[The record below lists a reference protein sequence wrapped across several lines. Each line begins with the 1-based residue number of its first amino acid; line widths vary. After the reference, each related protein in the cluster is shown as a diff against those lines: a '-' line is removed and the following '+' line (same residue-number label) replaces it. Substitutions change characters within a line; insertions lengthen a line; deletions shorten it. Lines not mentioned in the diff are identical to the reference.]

1 MIMMTAS
8 HSGLYE
14 QSKPLGSV
22 EDEECGVWSVENGS
36 VENVECEKRGV
47 WKMSSVENGE
57 GKKKNFRYRQTP

>member
-1 MIMMTAS
+1 MTAS

-22 EDEECGVWSVENGS
+22 EDEECGVWSVEN
-36 VENVECEKRGV
+36 VECEKRGV

-57 GKKKNFRYRQTP
+57 GGKKNFRYRQTP